1 MMKSSLSHLGQ
12 IKQEQILQIAE
23 IIKEVASPEKIIL
36 FGSYAK
42 GNYVEHCYT
51 GKDGITYEYISD
63 FDFLVVTQQS
73 KIKDYELEDVI
84 LNKTQQ
90 FKVPI
95 NVQIHEIDYINKG
108 LQFGQY
114 FFTDIVKEG
123 ILLYDTNMLQFA
135 NLTEINTK
143 QLKEISNNY
152 FTIWFNRHNE
162 FFIDARNAYDRKSY
176 TKAAFELH
184 QATESLYY
192 VVLLV
197 FQGYKPKSH
206 NLYKLRKY
214 SKQLSEELYLV
225 FPVENDTMEKKIF
238 DLLKSG
244 YIDAR
249 YKEDFHVTKEE
260 IEKIM
265 DRVTIMRNL
274 VEKICNEKISS
285 YS

>member
-1 MMKSSLSHLGQ
+1 MKSSLAHLPK
-12 IKQEQILQIAE
+12 IKQEQILQIAA
-23 IIKEVASPEKIIL
+23 IIREVASPEKIIL

-135 NLTEINTK
+135 NLTEI
-143 QLKEISNNY
+143 
-152 FTIWFNRHNE
+152 
-162 FFIDARNAYDRKSY
+162 
-176 TKAAFELH
+176 
-184 QATESLYY
+184 
-192 VVLLV
+192 
-197 FQGYKPKSH
+197 
-206 NLYKLRKY
+206 
-214 SKQLSEELYLV
+214 
-225 FPVENDTMEKKIF
+225 
-238 DLLKSG
+238 
-244 YIDAR
+244 
-249 YKEDFHVTKEE
+249 
-260 IEKIM
+260 
-265 DRVTIMRNL
+265 
-274 VEKICNEKISS
+274 
-285 YS
+285 

>member
-1 MMKSSLSHLGQ
+1 MKSSLSHLPK
-12 IKQEQILQIAE
+12 IKQEQILQITA
-23 IIKEVASPEKIIL
+23 IIKEVATPEKIIL

-42 GNYVEHCYT
+42 GNYVEHRYT
-51 GKDGITYEYISD
+51 GKDGIIYEYISD
-63 FDFLVVTQQS
+63 YDFLIVTQQN
-73 KIKDYELEDVI
+73 KIRDYELEDII

-123 ILLYDTNMLQFA
+123 ILLYETNALDFA
-135 NLTEINTK
+135 NLTEISTK

-152 FTIWFNRHNE
+152 FNIWYNRHNE
-162 FFIDARNAYDRKSY
+162 FFIDANNAYNRESFN
-176 TKAAFELH
+176 KAAFELH

-192 VVLLV
+192 AVLLV

-214 SKQLSEELYLV
+214 SKQLSEELYLL
-225 FPVENDTMEKKIF
+225 FPIENDKNEKKIF

-244 YIDAR
+244 YVDAR
-249 YKEDFHVTKEE
+249 YKEDFVITKEE
-260 IEKIM
+260 IEKIIYH
-265 DRVTIMRNL
+265 VTIMRNI
-274 VEKICNEKISS
+274 VEKICKEKIAS

>member
-1 MMKSSLSHLGQ
+1 MKSSLSHLPK
-12 IKQEQILQIAE
+12 IKQEQILQIAA
-23 IIKEVASPEKIIL
+23 IIKEVATPEKIIL

-42 GNYVEHCYT
+42 GNFVDHKYT
-51 GKDGITYEYISD
+51 GKDGIIYEYISD
-63 FDFLVVTQQS
+63 YDFLVVTQEN
-73 KIKDYELEDVI
+73 KIKDYELEDII
-84 LNKTQQ
+84 LTKTQH
-90 FKVPI
+90 FNIPI

-123 ILLYDTNMLQFA
+123 VLLYDSKRLEFA
-135 NLTEINTK
+135 ELIELNAR
-143 QLKEISNNY
+143 QLKEISKNY
-152 FTIWFNRHNE
+152 FDIWYNRHNE
-162 FFIDARNAYDRKSY
+162 FFIDANNAFNRNSF

-192 VVLLV
+192 AVLLV

-214 SKQLSEELYLV
+214 SKELSEELFLA
-225 FPVENDTMEKKIF
+225 FPIENDKNEKKIF

-249 YKEDFHVTKEE
+249 YKEDFVISKEE
-260 IEKIM
+260 TEKLIEHIKN
-265 DRVTIMRNL
+265 MRNI
-274 VEKICNEKISS
+274 VERLCNDKIVSIS
-285 YS
+285 

>member
-1 MMKSSLSHLGQ
+1 MKSSLSHLPN
-12 IKQEQILQIAE
+12 IKQQQILQITE
-23 IIKEVASPEKIIL
+23 VIKEVAAPEKIIL

-42 GNYVEHCYT
+42 GNYVEHRYT
-51 GKDGITYEYISD
+51 GKDGIIYEYISD
-63 FDFLVVTQQS
+63 FDFLIVTKQN
-73 KIKDYELEDVI
+73 KIRDYELEDLI

-90 FKVPI
+90 FKIPI

-123 ILLYDTNMLQFA
+123 ILLYDNNTLEFTNV
-135 NLTEINTK
+135 TEISTRK
-143 QLKEISNNY
+143 LKEISNNY
-152 FTIWFNRHNE
+152 FNIWYNRHNE
-162 FFIDARNAYDRKSY
+162 FFIDAKNAYQRKSY

-192 VVLLV
+192 AVLLV

-225 FPVENDTMEKKIF
+225 FPLENDKNEKKIF

-249 YKEDFHVTKEE
+249 YKEDFIVKKED
-260 IEKIM
+260 IDKIM
-265 DRVTIMRNL
+265 DRVTIMRTV

>member
-1 MMKSSLSHLGQ
+1 MKSSLSHLPKT
-12 IKQEQILQIAE
+12 KQEQILKIAG
-23 IIKEVASPEKIIL
+23 IIKEVAAPEKIIL

-42 GNYVEHCYT
+42 GNYIEHRYT
-51 GKDGITYEYISD
+51 GKDGIIYEYISD
-63 FDFLVVTQQS
+63 YDFLIVTQQN
-73 KIKDYELEDVI
+73 KIKDYELEDII

-123 ILLYDTNMLQFA
+123 ILLYDTNVLEFA
-135 NLTEINTK
+135 NLTELTKK
-143 QLKEISNNY
+143 QLQEISNSY
-152 FTIWFNRHNE
+152 FNIWYNRHKE
-162 FFIDARNAYDRKSY
+162 FFIDADNAYNRKSFN
-176 TKAAFELH
+176 KAAFELH

-192 VVLLV
+192 AVLLV

-214 SKQLSEELYLV
+214 SKHLSQELYLV
-225 FPVENDTMEKKIF
+225 FPIDNDKNEKKIF

-249 YKEDFHVTKEE
+249 YKEDFVVTKEE

-265 DRVTIMRNL
+265 QRVTLMRNI
-274 VEKICNEKISS
+274 VEKICNEKIDS